1 MTRHDARAPTI
12 AARAGA
18 CAGARGFTLIEILV
32 ALALLAVALAA
43 GMRALAQGADGA
55 STLKARTLAL
65 WVAQNRLAAAQIAPD
80 ALVAGESRGDAVQAG
95 MAFVWITKVSATPN
109 PAFQRVDIAVAERDV
124 PGYMLARLTG
134 YVARGDNR

>member
-1 MTRHDARAPTI
+1 MTSRACAPAI
-12 AARAGA
+12 AARTGTH
-18 CAGARGFTLIEILV
+18 GFTLIEILV

-80 ALVAGESRGDAVQAG
+80 ALAAGESRGDAVQAG
-95 MAFVWITKVSATPN
+95 MAFVWSVNVSATPN

-124 PGYMLARLTG
+124 PGYPLARLTG
-134 YVARGDNR
+134 YVTRGNER

>member
-1 MTRHDARAPTI
+1 MTAYACAPAI
-12 AARAGA
+12 AAR
-18 CAGARGFTLIEILV
+18 AGARGFTLIEILV

-43 GMRALAQGADGA
+43 GMRALAQSADGA

-95 MAFVWITKVSATPN
+95 MAFVWNVKVSATPN
-109 PAFQRVDIAVAERDV
+109 PVFQRVDIAVAERDT

-134 YVARGDNR
+134 YVARGNER

>member
-1 MTRHDARAPTI
+1 
-12 AARAGA
+12 
-18 CAGARGFTLIEILV
+18 
-32 ALALLAVALAA
+32 
-43 GMRALAQGADGA
+43 MRALAQGADGA

-95 MAFVWITKVSATPN
+95 MAFVWNVKVSATPN
-109 PAFQRVDIAVAERDV
+109 PAFQRVDIAVAERDT

-134 YVARGDNR
+134 YVARGNER

>member
-1 MTRHDARAPTI
+1 MNPKARPQTI
-12 AARAGA
+12 AARPGA

-43 GMRALAQGADGA
+43 GMRALAQGADGM

-80 ALVAGESRGDAVQAG
+80 ALVAGESRGDALQAG
-95 MAFVWITKVSATPN
+95 MAFVWTVKVSATPN
-109 PAFQRVDIAVAERDV
+109 PAFQRVDIAVAERET
-124 PGYMLARLTG
+124 PSYMLARLTG
-134 YVARGDNR
+134 YVTRGDAR

>member
-1 MTRHDARAPTI
+1 MTPRTCAPAI
-12 AARAGA
+12 GARAGT
-18 CAGARGFTLIEILV
+18 RGFTLIEILV

-65 WVAQNRLAAAQIAPD
+65 WVAQNRLAVAQIAPD

-95 MAFVWITKVSATPN
+95 MAFVWNVRVSTTPN
-109 PAFQRVDIAVAERDV
+109 PAFQRVDIAVAERDT
-124 PGYMLARLTG
+124 PDYLLARLTG
-134 YVARGDNR
+134 YVARGNER